1 MKIVHDVNNM
11 VKPEKVRRAGYAP
24 ASVELGRRGL
34 HTRESIL
41 QSAARLFLDR
51 GFHGTSID
59 AVAKA
64 AGASRATIYQYF
76 QDKDEIYGE
85 LAAQC
90 VSAMLE
96 HAARL
101 GPLGPDATGIQNLYE
116 WLDQWTTLYDEHA
129 VVLLAFPGFGFTTG
143 IAAAPDSVS
152 DRYLESVTDRTRQ
165 AGVEGIAPE
174 DAAAAVV
181 RIAHVVNLYRYR
193 GMWGLP
199 DAHTVTASLTVAL
212 QSLLFPGTP
221 PAVRDLFRMPT
232 DPPPAATRVPRAV
245 PSVPVS
251 APSASPIRSDIVAAA
266 ASLFAEHGYYAVG
279 MDEIGAAAGISRATL
294 YRHFRT
300 KVAILSELT
309 QGALVEGAGLAAELH
324 ELAYQRFSRNSL
336 HAWLRH
342 YVGFHRRYESVTQTW
357 YDGGLNKQLAD
368 AINKGLGPFQEAA
381 TALLIRSGLPQGI
394 DLRVGAAIF
403 LAVLGRLTELTT
415 SRQTVETDYDSA
427 DLMLVVLSRALSMP
441 FGTELI

>member
-1 MKIVHDVNNM
+1 M

-64 AGASRATIYQYF
+64 AGASRATVYQYF
-76 QDKDEIYGE
+76 RDKDDIYRE

-90 VSAMLE
+90 VPAVLD

-129 VVLLAFPGFGFTTG
+129 VVLLAFPGLGLSTSV
-143 IAAAPDSVS
+143 AAAPDSVS
-152 DRYLESVTDRTRQ
+152 DRYLKSMTDRTRQ

-181 RIAHVVNLYRYR
+181 RIAQMVNLYRYR

-199 DAHTVTASLTVAL
+199 DAHTVAASLTVAL
-212 QSLLFPGTP
+212 QLLLFPDTP
-221 PAVRDLFRMPT
+221 PAVRDLIRVPT
-232 DPPPAATRVPRAV
+232 DALPAATDAPRAV
-245 PSVPVS
+245 PSVPVP

-266 ASLFAEHGYYAVG
+266 ASLFAEHGYYVVG
-279 MDEIGAAAGISRATL
+279 MDEIGAAASVSRATL

-309 QGALVEGAGLAAELH
+309 QRALAEGAGLAAELH
-324 ELAYQRFSRNSL
+324 DLAGQRISRNSL
-336 HAWLRH
+336 HAWLTH
-342 YVGFHRRYESVTQTW
+342 YVGFHRKYGSVTQTW

-368 AINKGLGPFQEAA
+368 AINTGLGPFQAAA
-381 TALLIRSGLPQGI
+381 TALLNRSGLPEGI

-403 LAVLGRLTELTT
+403 LAVLGRLTELTI
-415 SRQTVETDYDSA
+415 SRRTVDTDYDSA
-427 DLMLVVLSRALSMP
+427 DLMLTVLSRAFTMK
-441 FGTELI
+441 FDTERS

>member
-1 MKIVHDVNNM
+1 MTIM

-34 HTRESIL
+34 RTRESIL

-64 AGASRATIYQYF
+64 AGASRATVYQYF
-76 QDKDEIYGE
+76 RDKDDIYRE

-90 VSAMLE
+90 VPAVLE

-101 GPLGPDATGIQNLYE
+101 GRLGPDATGIQNLYE

-129 VVLLAFPGFGFTTG
+129 VVLLAFPGLGFSTSIT
-143 IAAAPDSVS
+143 AAPDSVS
-152 DRYLESVTDRTRQ
+152 DRYLNSVTDRTRQ
-165 AGVEGIAPE
+165 AGVQGIAPK

-181 RIAHVVNLYRYR
+181 RIAQMVNLYRYR

-212 QSLLFPGTP
+212 QLLLFPDTP
-221 PAVRDLFRMPT
+221 PAVRDLIRVPT
-232 DPPPAATRVPRAV
+232 DPLPAATDVPHAV
-245 PSVPVS
+245 PSVP

-279 MDEIGAAAGISRATL
+279 MDDIAAAADVSRATL

-300 KVAILSELT
+300 KVTILSELT
-309 QGALVEGAGLAAELH
+309 QHALAEGAGLAADLH
-324 ELAYQRFSRNSL
+324 DLAAQRISRNSL
-336 HAWLRH
+336 HAWLTH
-342 YVGFHRRYESVTQTW
+342 YVGFHRRYGSVTQTW

-368 AINKGLGPFQEAA
+368 AINTGLGPFQAAA
-381 TALLIRSGLPQGI
+381 TALLNRSGLPEGI

-403 LAVLGRLTELTT
+403 LAVLGRLTELTI
-415 SRQTVETDYDSA
+415 SRRTIDTDYDSA
-427 DLMLVVLSRALSMP
+427 NLMLTVLSRALTMK
-441 FGTELI
+441 FDTERS